1 MRRGLTEA
9 DVDAAIGDLDAAAA
23 DGRLPPKTI
32 AALRLADRL
41 TTDHPVIDAETYARL
56 RADFDE
62 GEILELSAAVV
73 IASGWQRLI
82 EAFGIRPDHWTDT
95 TPLPWLSDE

>member
-1 MRRGLTEA
+1 MRRGLTEE

-23 DGRLPPKTI
+23 DGRLPAKTI

-41 TTDHPVIDAETYARL
+41 TVDHPVIDGETYREL
-56 RADFDE
+56 CADFDE

-73 IASGWQRLI
+73 IASGWQKLI
-82 EAFGIRPDHWTDT
+82 EAFGIRPDHWTEA
-95 TPLPWLSDE
+95 TPLPWHREE